1 MHIRPAA
8 SFLSL
13 DESMERVKEVN
24 TIKEL
29 KDCINNH
36 FGGVYFDLD
45 TLQCTHYCK
54 DNRIGW
60 DTYLLT
66 ADYILD
72 DKVVPQQAVAFADG
86 PVDKLP
92 LCILNGKPVYL
103 PEHKPATEEV

>member
-13 DESMERVKEVN
+13 DESMERAKEVN

-45 TLQCTHYCK
+45 TLKCCFYC
-54 DNRIGW
+54 DDSRIGW
-60 DTYLLT
+60 HTYLIT
-66 ADYILD
+66 ADFADGTY
-72 DKVVPQQAVAFADG
+72 KQQAIVFADG

-103 PEHKPATEEV
+103 PEQKPTTEEV